1 MPIQYIFP
9 TPDKNIIEVPI
20 MKYIL
25 VAAFLFLATACSNE
39 DQSGTSSQP
48 SVTIV
53 QPTATE
59 AILPKTAES
68 LAYKLVFFINPNGA
82 PCRMQD
88 EILGKMADEL
98 KGKVAIQ
105 YVETT
110 VPTNRNL
117 FVQYGIR
124 ALPTLL
130 LANADGKEIKR
141 MTPGVKRAEDVRALI
156 QSIPQT

>member
-1 MPIQYIFP
+1 
-9 TPDKNIIEVPI
+9 

-39 DQSGTSSQP
+39 DKAGTSSQP
-48 SVTIV
+48 KATAP
-53 QPTATE
+53 QQTATE
-59 AILPKTAES
+59 SILPETAES
-68 LAYKLVFFINPNGA
+68 LAYKLVFFLNPNGG

-88 EILGKMADEL
+88 AILGEMADEL
-98 KGKVAIQ
+98 KGKVGIQ
-105 YVETT
+105 YVKTT
-110 VPTNRNL
+110 VPANRTI
-117 FVQYGIR
+117 FSQYGIR

-130 LANADGKEIKR
+130 LADADGKEIKR

>member
-1 MPIQYIFP
+1 
-9 TPDKNIIEVPI
+9 

-25 VAAFLFLATACSNE
+25 VVAFLFLATACSNE
-39 DQSGTSSQP
+39 DQSGTPSQP
-48 SVTIV
+48 SVTIAE
-53 QPTATE
+53 PTATE

-68 LAYKLVFFINPNGA
+68 LAYKLVFFLNPNGG

-105 YVETT
+105 YVKTT
-110 VPTNRNL
+110 VPANRNI

-141 MTPGVKRAEDVRALI
+141 MTPGIKRAEDVRALI
-156 QSIPQT
+156 DSIPHT

>member
-1 MPIQYIFP
+1 
-9 TPDKNIIEVPI
+9 

-25 VAAFLFLATACSNE
+25 VAAFLFLATACSNG
-39 DQSGTSSQP
+39 DQAGTSSQP
-48 SVTIV
+48 SVTIAD
-53 QPTATE
+53 PTATE
-59 AILPKTAES
+59 AILPGTAES
-68 LAYKLVFFINPNGA
+68 LAYKLVFFLDPNGG

-88 EILGKMADEL
+88 AILGEMADEL

-105 YVETT
+105 YVKTT
-110 VPTNRNL
+110 VPANRNI
-117 FVQYGIR
+117 FYQYGIR

-141 MTPGVKRAEDVRALI
+141 MTAGVKRAEDVRALI